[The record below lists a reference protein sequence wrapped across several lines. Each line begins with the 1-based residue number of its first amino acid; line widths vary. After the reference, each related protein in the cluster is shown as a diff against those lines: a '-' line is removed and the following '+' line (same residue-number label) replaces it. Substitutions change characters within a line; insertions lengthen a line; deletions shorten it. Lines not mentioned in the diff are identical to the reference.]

1 MAGTEALEDASKESI
16 ISVAIPATLWTCA
29 MLRRGHII
37 RAQQAPPIIRAQQA
51 PRHCGFSPFFYPTTS
66 HKEVIPILEEI
77 RSPLCL
83 SFKGSVREDG
93 QRNLTSTSQNP
104 QHFMQQPFL
113 SH

>member
-1 MAGTEALEDASKESI
+1 MAGTEALEDASNESI

-37 RAQQAPPIIRAQQA
+37 RAQQAP
-51 PRHCGFSPFFYPTTS
+51 RHCRFSPFFYPTTS